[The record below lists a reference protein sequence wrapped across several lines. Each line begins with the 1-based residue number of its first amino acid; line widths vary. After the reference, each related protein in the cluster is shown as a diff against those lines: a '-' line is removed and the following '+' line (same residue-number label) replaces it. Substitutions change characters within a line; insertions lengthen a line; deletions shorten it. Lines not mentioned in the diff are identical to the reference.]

1 MTIHW
6 IDNKISS
13 KIMVPKTEIQTERER
28 EREREREFDPPPVG
42 MCSFPGTQN
51 MVCKIGVTR
60 NP

>member
-1 MTIHW
+1 
-6 IDNKISS
+6 
-13 KIMVPKTEIQTERER
+13 MVPKTEIQTERER